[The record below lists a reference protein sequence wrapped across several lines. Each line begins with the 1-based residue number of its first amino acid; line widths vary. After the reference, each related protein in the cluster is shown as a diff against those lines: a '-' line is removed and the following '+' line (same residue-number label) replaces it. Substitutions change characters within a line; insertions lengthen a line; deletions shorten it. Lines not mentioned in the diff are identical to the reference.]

1 MDLRDGQCYRHILL
15 NAYTTSSQF
24 LPAEIP
30 VFNHE
35 APLYIMLGVWY
46 VVNAIKIT
54 EPIF

>member
-1 MDLRDGQCYRHILL
+1 MDLRDGQCYRHI
-15 NAYTTSSQF
+15 AYTTSSQF
-24 LPAEIP
+24 LSAEIP